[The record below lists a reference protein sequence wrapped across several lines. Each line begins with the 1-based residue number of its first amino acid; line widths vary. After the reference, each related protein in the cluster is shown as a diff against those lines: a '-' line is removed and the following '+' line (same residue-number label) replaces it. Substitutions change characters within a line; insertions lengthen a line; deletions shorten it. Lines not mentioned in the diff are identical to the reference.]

1 MRYILINE
9 QLAIELGII
18 EEKHYYRT
26 GEKKVIFKEDIL
38 TVWKDYK
45 NGIIEDNQFEYI
57 DTKKA
62 LKLIEK
68 WTQ

>member
-9 QLAIELGII
+9 QLAIDLGII
-18 EEKHYYRT
+18 EKKHYCRT

-45 NGIIEDNQFEYI
+45 KGVIEDSQFEYI
-57 DTKKA
+57 DTKTA

>member
-9 QLAIELGII
+9 QLAIDLGII

-26 GEKKVIFKEDIL
+26 SEKKVIFKEDIL

-45 NGIIEDNQFEYI
+45 KGVIEDNQFEYI

>member
-1 MRYILINE
+1 MRYILMSEN
-9 QLAIELGII
+9 LAIELGII
-18 EEKHYYRT
+18 EEIHYYRT
-26 GEKKVIFKEDIL
+26 SEGKVIFKEDIL

-45 NGIIEDNQFEYI
+45 KGVIEDNQFEYI

>member
-1 MRYILINE
+1 MRYILIDE
-9 QLAIELGII
+9 QLGIELGII
-18 EEKHYYRT
+18 EKKHYYRT

-45 NGIIEDNQFEYI
+45 KGVIEDSQFEYI
-57 DTKKA
+57 DTKTA

>member
-9 QLAIELGII
+9 QLAIDLGII

-26 GEKKVIFKEDIL
+26 DEKKVIFKEDIL

-45 NGIIEDNQFEYI
+45 KGVIEDNQFEYI
-57 DTKKA
+57 DTKKT